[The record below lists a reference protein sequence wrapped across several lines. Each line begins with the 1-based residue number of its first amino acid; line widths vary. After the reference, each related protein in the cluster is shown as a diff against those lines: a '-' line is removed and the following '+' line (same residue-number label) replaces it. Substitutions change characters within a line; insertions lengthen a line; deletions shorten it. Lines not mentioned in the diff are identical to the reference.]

1 VAHVGPTSLATTPAE
16 PDFEVQILA
25 EDVVRDQLSAAEEL
39 IYVGH
44 REPALV
50 AAGAALEGALR
61 LSAGGLAGST
71 ASAAALL
78 EALLAVRTLNDF
90 EYELLYEALDARDRL
105 VRGYVPEREAP
116 VRPERIGA
124 VVAIVVRLLEPLP
137 GAEAGA
143 QHI

>member
-1 VAHVGPTSLATTPAE
+1 MGRFTFATTPAE
-16 PDFEVQILA
+16 PDFDVVLLD

-61 LSAGGLAGST
+61 LRGGELAGPR

-78 EALLAVRTLNDF
+78 EALLALQTVDDG
-90 EYELLYEALDARDRL
+90 EYELLYEALEARDRL
-105 VRGYVPEREAP
+105 ICGYAPESEAA

-124 VVAIVVRLLEPLP
+124 VLAIVVRLLEGLRQPAEP
-137 GAEAGA
+137 G
-143 QHI
+143 